1 MSPPQKA
8 SAALYYYDPV
18 DRLTRTLASQR
29 FYNGTRLAT
38 EINGERKT
46 SFFEHESMPLAEV
59 QLAAAGTLLAT
70 DFQASV
76 LHSIN
81 STHHQPQ
88 AYSPYGHRPAENGLL
103 SVLGFNGER
112 PDPVTGHYLLGQGH
126 RAYNP
131 VLMRFNSPD
140 TLSPFGKGGINAYA
154 YCSNNPITR
163 VDPTGE
169 SWVTKIFKNYFE
181 TMDNLS
187 KKGLPNSDEHINKHL
202 LDNALTKYDPPKKI
216 AKTERYIKQINTL
229 IEYRTVAQETIQRSI
244 NYLPTSPLDNGVI
257 IKEIQRFTPQ
267 LQSINA
273 EIKHL
278 NSHLDLTK
286 KYLQAL
292 KSTPADISEAVTGFR
307 SA

>member
-70 DFQASV
+70 DFQTSV

-163 VDPTGE
+163 VDRTGQN
-169 SWVTKIFKNYFE
+169 WVTQVFKPFKKAHKYFPTLDKSISDDARYIHALE
-181 TMDNLS
+181 AATNTLS
-187 KKGLPNSDEHINKHL
+187 RKEKINKITRYI
-202 LDNALTKYDPPKKI
+202 DDINVINDKIKYD
-216 AKTERYIKQINTL
+216 IKSAEN
-229 IEYRTVAQETIQRSI
+229 
-244 NYLPTSPLDNGVI
+244 I
-257 IKEIQRFTPQ
+257 IKKMGSETPSSFSKSVIESTNQ
-267 LQSINA
+267 NLFLLIFESAKYEQYSIKT
-273 EIKHL
+273 I
-278 NSHLDLTK
+278 D
-286 KYLQAL
+286 YLRKL
-292 KSTPADISEAVTGFR
+292 
-307 SA
+307 

>member
-1 MSPPQKA
+1 MNRYTLKYPPVFLSEHLMSPPQKA

-163 VDPTGE
+163 VDRTGQN
-169 SWVTKIFKNYFE
+169 WVTQVFKPFKKAHKYFPTLDKSISDDARYIHALE
-181 TMDNLS
+181 AATNTLS
-187 KKGLPNSDEHINKHL
+187 RKEKINKITRYI
-202 LDNALTKYDPPKKI
+202 DDINVINDKIKYDIKSAKKTI
-216 AKTERYIKQINTL
+216 KMAESNTPSSFSKSVIENTSLSLFRLEFESALHEQYSVKTID
-229 IEYRTVAQETIQRSI
+229 
-244 NYLPTSPLDNGVI
+244 YLRKL
-257 IKEIQRFTPQ
+257 
-267 LQSINA
+267 
-273 EIKHL
+273 
-278 NSHLDLTK
+278 
-286 KYLQAL
+286 
-292 KSTPADISEAVTGFR
+292 
-307 SA
+307 